1 MENRKLGDEIKMK
14 KWLTISM
21 ISLLTL
27 VLASCNTESETNNT
41 EQGEELESLSI
52 MLDWYPN
59 AVHSALYVAQEKG
72 FFEEEGLDVN
82 IEMPAD
88 TNDPL
93 KLAATGK
100 VDLAISYQ
108 NQTVL
113 ARAEGI
119 PVVSVAAYVRHSL
132 DSIMMK
138 KAVGIESPKDLEG
151 KTVGYPST
159 IISEQV
165 VKSMTEQD
173 GGDFKKVTMTDVSW
187 DLIPAIATDKVDAI
201 VGGYINHEYVL
212 LNKEG
217 YEMALLKPSDYGVP
231 DNYELV
237 IVSGE
242 DTFEAKKD
250 EITKFWNAVTKGQQ
264 FVKENPEEGLRI
276 LLDNENEDATLN
288 EAVEKESLEILL
300 PLMEEEGV
308 PFGYQEVAHW
318 QTTADWLYKTG
329 IIEKQVDPNT
339 FVKNIVSK

>member
-1 MENRKLGDEIKMK
+1 MK
-14 KWLTISM
+14 KWLIISM

-27 VLASCNTESETNNT
+27 VLASCNTETQTNNT
-41 EQGEELESLSI
+41 EQGEELENLSI

-113 ARAEGI
+113 ARSEGI
-119 PVVSVAAYVRHSL
+119 PVVSVAAFVRHSL

-138 KAVGIESPKDLEG
+138 KEAGIESPKDLEG

-165 VKSMTEQD
+165 VKSMTEED
-173 GGDFKKVTMTDVSW
+173 GGDFEKVTMTDVSW
-187 DLIPAIATDKVDAI
+187 DLIPAVATDKVDAI

-217 YEMALLKPSDYGVP
+217 YEMELLKPSDYGVP

-242 DTFEAKKD
+242 DTFDEKK
-250 EITKFWNAVTKGQQ
+250 EQITKFWNAVTKGQQ
-264 FVKENPEEGLRI
+264 FVKENPEEGLQI
-276 LLDNENEDATLN
+276 LLDNENEDSALN
-288 EAVEKESLEILL
+288 ETVEKESLEILL
-300 PLMEEEGV
+300 PLMEEEGI
-308 PFGYQEVAHW
+308 PFGFQEVAHW

-329 IIEKQVDPNT
+329 IIEEQVDPNT
-339 FVKNIVSK
+339 FVKNIISE